1 MSTDKKYLLAIDN
14 GTQSV
19 RALVF
24 DLDGQL
30 VAKSQVEIE
39 PFFSD
44 QPGWAEQH
52 ADYFWDRLCDA
63 CQQLWPRLDFPR
75 TAIQAVAL
83 TTQRATVINLDAEGK
98 PLRPAIIWLDQR
110 EQLQLPGMG
119 AWGVVLGMAGATAN
133 VRSFR
138 SQAEANWI
146 AARQPDI
153 WRRTAKFLLLSGYH
167 SYRLTGR
174 YVDSVASQVG
184 YLPFDF
190 RRQQW
195 CGPRDW
201 KWKALPIV
209 RQQLPELVPAGAE
222 LGRITEQAARETG
235 IPAGLALIS
244 AGADKACEVL
254 GSGCLE
260 PTVGSLSYGT
270 TATYNTVD
278 SRYLE
283 MIRQVPAYPAAVPGL
298 YNSETIVQRGYWMV
312 NWFKREFGQP
322 EQVLA
327 ARSGVK
333 PEALFDD
340 LLRQVP
346 AGSMGLVLQPYW
358 SPGLRIPGPEAKGAI
373 IGFGDVH
380 TRAHIYRAIIEGL
393 AYALR
398 EGSERHERRSG
409 HKIDRLK
416 VSGGGSQ
423 SDQAMQITADIF
435 GLAAER
441 PHTFETSGLG
451 AAINAAVATGL
462 YPDYATAIGRMTHPG
477 AVFTPIPA
485 NVQIYEQIYR
495 QVYRKLYG
503 RLGPLYKAIRSI
515 TGYPA

>member
-1 MSTDKKYLLAIDN
+1 MTTEKDYVLAIDN

-30 VAKSQVEIE
+30 VAKSKVDIE
-39 PFFSD
+39 PYFSE

-52 ADYFWDRLCDA
+52 AGYFWDKLCEA
-63 CQQLWPRLDFPR
+63 CQQLWPLLDFPK
-75 TAIQAVAL
+75 TAIKAVAL
-83 TTQRATVINLDAEGK
+83 TTQRATVINLDEHGV

-110 EQLQLPGMG
+110 EQQQLPGMG
-119 AWGVVLGMAGATAN
+119 AWAPLFALAGVKSSVHA
-133 VRSFR
+133 FR
-138 SQAEANWI
+138 SQAQANWI
-146 AARQPDI
+146 QAEQPEI
-153 WRRTAKFLLLSGYH
+153 WQRTAKFLLLSGYH
-167 SYRLTGR
+167 SYKLTGK

-190 RRQQW
+190 KRQQW

-201 KWKALPIV
+201 KWKALPIR
-209 RQQLPELVPAGAE
+209 RQQLPELVAAGAV
-222 LGRITEQAARETG
+222 LGHITEQAASATG
-235 IPAGLALIS
+235 VPAGLPLIS

-254 GSGCLE
+254 ASGCVT
-260 PTVGSLSYGT
+260 PTTGSISYGT
-270 TATYNTVD
+270 TATYNTID

-283 MIRQVPAYPAAVPGL
+283 VIRQVPAYPAAMTGF
-298 YNSETIVQRGYWMV
+298 YNSETIVKRGYWMV

-327 ARSGVK
+327 DAQGVK
-333 PEALFDD
+333 PEVLFDD

-346 AGSMGLVLQPYW
+346 AGAMGLVLQPFW

-373 IGFGDVH
+373 IGFGDIH
-380 TRAHIYRAIIEGL
+380 TRAHLYRAIIEGI

-398 EGSERHERRSG
+398 EGRERHEKRSG
-409 HKIDRLK
+409 YRIDTLK

-423 SDQAMQITADIF
+423 SDEVMQITADIF
-435 GLAAER
+435 GITAER

-451 AAINAAVATGL
+451 AAINAAVGAGL
-462 YPDYATAIGRMTHPG
+462 YPDYASALARMTHEG
-477 AVFTPIPA
+477 KRFTPNPA
-485 NVQIYEQIYR
+485 NVELYDRIYQ
-495 QVYRKLYG
+495 QVYSKLYG
-503 RLGPLYKAIRSI
+503 KLEPLYKSIRAI